1 MRPGRYIH
9 YVKTIKGLFWL
20 SVVLLL
26 LNAITFL
33 FMPIATEATENGS
46 IRWGLMA
53 VGSTFWVSIVL
64 GYAFLIMAN
73 VYRREFVRN
82 RLDGD
87 LTMGCRIGIITF
99 FSTIPGAISDT
110 LFIAALMAL
119 VITYLRGSI
128 NSYLT
133 YVLLAILTFS
143 LNMHC
148 MFNGRI
154 YKATKYKRIVRRG
167 EDNE

>member
-1 MRPGRYIH
+1 MRSGRYIH

-20 SVVLLL
+20 SVGLLL

-33 FMPIATEATENGS
+33 FMPIATEAIENGS

-53 VGSTFWVSIVL
+53 VGSIFWVSIVL

-82 RLDGD
+82 RPDGD
-87 LTMGCRIGIITF
+87 LTMRCRIGIITF
-99 FSTIPGAISDT
+99 FSTIPGAIGDT
-110 LFIAALMAL
+110 LFIAALLAL
-119 VITYLRGSI
+119 VITYLLGSI

-133 YVLLAILTFS
+133 YVLLAVLSFS
-143 LNMHC
+143 SNMHC
-148 MFNGRI
+148 LFNGRI
-154 YKATKYKRIVRRG
+154 YKTTKYKRIVRRG